1 MGVGGIRDVITSS
14 ALEYAQGKVMNDV
27 GTAMLSKSL
36 DLQESQGAQLTKM
49 MEMSVNPAVGGNFDM
64 SV

>member
-1 MGVGGIRDVITSS
+1 
-14 ALEYAQGKVMNDV
+14 
-27 GTAMLSKSL
+27 MLSKTL
-36 DLQESQGAQLTKM
+36 DLQEAQGSQLTKM